1 VQEDSVGL
9 KRVHRRIAGGAEGE
23 AEVPDGTGVDER
35 PQVIDRVILEQT
47 EIHRVGKS
55 GESKRNERAVRI
67 GT

>member
-47 EIHRVGKS
+47 KIHRVG
-55 GESKRNERAVRI
+55 
-67 GT
+67 